1 MNKKE
6 LYTSPEVNVL
16 VVRFEG
22 VIMTLSGS
30 IEPATEDVWG
40 ELGMAPMFDVI

>member
-1 MNKKE
+1 MLMNKKE

-22 VIMTLSGS
+22 VIMSLSG
-30 IEPATEDVWG
+30 ATEQGDIIDDSWDV
-40 ELGMAPMFDVI
+40 MMMF